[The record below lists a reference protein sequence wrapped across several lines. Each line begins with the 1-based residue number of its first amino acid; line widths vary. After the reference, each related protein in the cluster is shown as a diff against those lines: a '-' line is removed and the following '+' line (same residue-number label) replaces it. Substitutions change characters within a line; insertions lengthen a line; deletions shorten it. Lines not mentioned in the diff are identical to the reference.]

1 MDNACICFAVHGPA
15 GLVLALMVMVTE
27 AGGNLAKVFETPL
40 VPEAVAARVDNIVGF
55 SLSSFF
61 C

>member
-1 MDNACICFAVHGPA
+1 MDDACLCFAVHGA
-15 GLVLALMVMVTE
+15 ACLVLALMFMVTE
-27 AGGNLAKVFETPL
+27 AGGNLAKVLETSL
-40 VPEAVAARVDNIVGF
+40 VPEAVAARVDNLVGF